1 MLKFGATARGLVPL
15 YGSTVMLAFGYGMVV
30 PTIPV
35 LATAFDVSIGVA
47 AQVVTAHAAGRF
59 VGQPVAGVLVDRLGP
74 RSSLLGGPAVVAAA
88 ALSVVFTQS
97 FAALLAAVFLM
108 GIGDSV
114 LMLAREIAGIDVVR
128 PAQRGR
134 LMSGFF
140 GFNSLGMALGPALG
154 GLLTELVSFR
164 AVFVVYAVLAA
175 LAIPIMLTL
184 KTSGR
189 PRARPAADAG
199 LSAPRAG
206 LAARL
211 GGVAGLLRAIEPRFR
226 SMYVVLT
233 FATFSMMIYRTTLQS
248 MLPLY
253 AGSELGFSPTQVGLL
268 FSISGGLVLAMIVPA
283 GFVIDKIGRKWAT
296 VPSTALPGVA
306 FLLFPFADT
315 FLQLAVLMS
324 FLGIANGLSLGSVA
338 VSTYDIVP
346 ERVRG
351 RLQAVRRTV
360 AETGAIG
367 APAAGGAIANAY
379 GPGVPFA
386 VFGPFMLVAA
396 VLLAFGTRETLV
408 KPAARGVRPA
418 VDT

>member
-1 MLKFGATARGLVPL
+1 MLKIGATARGLVPL

-74 RSSLLGGPAVVAAA
+74 RLSLLGGPAVVAAA

-189 PRARPAADAG
+189 PPARPASDAER
-199 LSAPRAG
+199 SAPRAG

-226 SMYVVLT
+226 SMYLVLT

-351 RLQAVRRTV
+351 RLQAARRTV

-386 VFGPFMLVAA
+386 VFGPFMLLAA

>member
-1 MLKFGATARGLVPL
+1 MLKIGATARGLVPL

-74 RSSLLGGPAVVAAA
+74 RLSLLGGPAVVAAA

-189 PRARPAADAG
+189 PPARPAADAER
-199 LSAPRAG
+199 SAPRAG

-211 GGVAGLLRAIEPRFR
+211 GGVAGLLRVIEPRFR
-226 SMYVVLT
+226 SMYLVLT

-253 AGSELGFSPTQVGLL
+253 AGSELGFPPTQVGLL

-351 RLQAVRRTV
+351 RLQAARRTV

-367 APAAGGAIANAY
+367 APAAGGALANAY
-379 GPGVPFA
+379 GPSVPFA
-386 VFGPFMLVAA
+386 VFGPFMLLAA

-418 VDT
+418 VEP

>member
-1 MLKFGATARGLVPL
+1 MLKIGATARGLVPL
-15 YGSTVMLAFGYGMVV
+15 YGTTVMLAFGYGMVV

-35 LATAFDVSIGVA
+35 LATSFDVSIGVA
-47 AQVVTAHAAGRF
+47 AQVVTAHAVGRF
-59 VGQPVAGVLVDRLGP
+59 AGQPVAGVLVDRLGP
-74 RSSLLGGPAVVAAA
+74 RLSLVGGPAVVAAA
-88 ALSVVFTQS
+88 ALSVVVTQS
-97 FAALLAAVFLM
+97 FAALLAAVFLI

-154 GLLTELVSFR
+154 GLLTELISFR

-184 KTSGR
+184 KASRR
-189 PRARPAADAG
+189 PTAQPAAAAERG
-199 LSAPRAG
+199 APRAG
-206 LAARL
+206 LAARF
-211 GGVAGLLRAIEPRFR
+211 GGLAGLLRAIEPRFR
-226 SMYVVLT
+226 SMYLVLT

-296 VPSTALPGVA
+296 VPSTALPGVV

-315 FLQLAVLMS
+315 FVQLAVLVS
-324 FLGIANGLSLGSVA
+324 LLGIANGLSLGSVA
-338 VSTYDIVP
+338 VSTYDISP

-351 RLQAVRRTV
+351 RLQAARRTV

-367 APAAGGAIANAY
+367 APAAGGALANAY

-386 VFGPFMLVAA
+386 VFAPFMLLAS
-396 VLLAFGTRETLV
+396 VLLAFGSRETLV
-408 KPAARGVRPA
+408 KSPARGVQPA